1 MWMKLKNEN
10 NKKKKKIFFDQLLQ
24 QLKSKIKIKN
34 INRIIILQIYPLK

>member
-1 MWMKLKNEN
+1 MKLKNEN